1 MHCPQKLRSI
11 GGPQGSI
18 MSVKTVPS
26 RTHEPNLRVISWQW
40 RPIQP
45 IYVFQ
50 IKIDLIPHLKLHIL
64 TNALTTCQGNS
75 PLDYFLFSYS
85 PGFVMRFFLFIS
97 RITPSL

>member
-50 IKIDLIPHLKLHIL
+50 IKIDLILFRCGLL
-64 TNALTTCQGNS
+64 LVVAQVRTSTN
-75 PLDYFLFSYS
+75 
-85 PGFVMRFFLFIS
+85 
-97 RITPSL
+97 SLNKK